1 MNLKP
6 IFLLAAVLVAIPP
19 APVLR
24 AAPPAEPGPVIEPGR
39 NDGGWRW
46 LFSALAAKGAMRS
59 AFTEERWFSMRKTP
73 TVLQG
78 EMRLLPGR
86 GLSLHYTEPEEQ
98 LLVVDDAG
106 LLLRDAK
113 GRTREL
119 KTGAAA
125 AGLSAALLP
134 VMRFDLEKLREDFY
148 LHAARDGNDWRL
160 DFVPRDRELART
172 LGSLVV
178 TGIGTAVRRLEFRR
192 SAKQRIVV
200 IIKTADADVTFSE
213 EDARKFFR

>member
-1 MNLKP
+1 MTRKN
-6 IFLLAAVLVAIPP
+6 ILLSAALLFAV
-19 APVLR
+19 APVPALR
-24 AAPPAEPGPVIEPGR
+24 AAPPAEPGPLIEPGR

-46 LFSALAAKGAMRS
+46 LFSALAAQGAMRS
-59 AFTEERWFSMRKTP
+59 TFTEERWFAMRKTP
-73 TVLQG
+73 AVLQG

-106 LLLRDAK
+106 LLMRDAR

-119 KTGAAA
+119 KAGAA
-125 AGLSAALLP
+125 AGLPAALLP
-134 VMRFDLEKLREDFY
+134 VMQFDLEKLRERFY

-160 DFVPRDRELART
+160 DFVPRDRELARA
-172 LGSLVV
+172 LGSLAV
-178 TGIGTAVRRLEFRR
+178 TGIGTAVRRLEFRH

-200 IIKTADADVTFSE
+200 IIKTAGTGVTFSDE
-213 EDARKFFR
+213 EARRFFR

>member
-1 MNLKP
+1 MTRK
-6 IFLLAAVLVAIPP
+6 IFLLFSALLPAVLPVAP
-19 APVLR
+19 ALR

-39 NDGGWRW
+39 NDGEWRW
-46 LFSALAAKGAMRS
+46 LFSALAAKGAMMS

-73 TVLQG
+73 TMLQG

-106 LLLRDAK
+106 LLMRDAK

-134 VMRFDLEKLREDFY
+134 VMQFDLEKLREDFD
-148 LHAARDGNDWRL
+148 LHAARDGNDWRCSGWS
-160 DFVPRDRELART
+160 FAT
-172 LGSLVV
+172 
-178 TGIGTAVRRLEFRR
+178 RR
-192 SAKQRIVV
+192 SSASSSSSKPPTR
-200 IIKTADADVTFSE
+200 A
-213 EDARKFFR
+213 

>member
-1 MNLKP
+1 MTRK
-6 IFLLAAVLVAIPP
+6 IFLLFSVLLPAVLPP
-19 APVLR
+19 ALR
-24 AAPPAEPGPVIEPGR
+24 AAPPAEPGPVIEAGR
-39 NDGGWRW
+39 NDGEWRW
-46 LFSALAAKGAMRS
+46 LFSALAAKGAMMS
-59 AFTEERWFSMRKTP
+59 TFTEERWFSMRKTP

-106 LLLRDAK
+106 LLMRDAK
-113 GRTREL
+113 GRTREI

-125 AGLSAALLP
+125 AGLSSALLP
-134 VMRFDLEKLREDFY
+134 VMQFDLEKLREDFY

-178 TGIGTAVRRLEFRR
+178 TGIGTTVRRLEFRH
-192 SAKQRIVV
+192 SARQRIVV
-200 IIKTADADVTFSE
+200 IIKTADTGVTFPE
-213 EDARKFFR
+213 EDARRFFR

>member
-1 MNLKP
+1 MTKLP
-6 IFLLAAVLVAIPP
+6 SLRPVLVILLLLAAIV
-19 APVLR
+19 R
-24 AAPPAEPGPVIEPGR
+24 AAPPAEPGPVIEAGR
-39 NDGGWRW
+39 NDGEWRW
-46 LFSALAAKGAMRS
+46 LFSALAAKGAMMS
-59 AFTEERWFSMRKTP
+59 TFTEERWFSMRKTP

-106 LLLRDAK
+106 LLMRDAK
-113 GRTREL
+113 GRTREI
-119 KTGAAA
+119 KTEARA

-134 VMRFDLEKLREDFY
+134 VMQFDLEKLREDFY

-178 TGIGTAVRRLEFRR
+178 TGIGTTVRRLEFRH
-192 SAKQRIVV
+192 SARQRIVV
-200 IIKTADADVTFSE
+200 IIKTADTGVTFSE
-213 EDARKFFR
+213 EDARRFFR